1 MLQRGLYMHPG
12 AGEVELMLLGSW
24 REVCVH
30 STFGKEI
37 RVPSAL
43 LEDSVHICAYSKPD
57 ESEVTKLFHILTHL
71 LTF

>member
-1 MLQRGLYMHPG
+1 M
-12 AGEVELMLLGSW
+12 
-24 REVCVH
+24 H
-30 STFGKEI
+30 STYGKEI
-37 RVPSAL
+37 RLPSAL